1 MSVGANGAEW
11 GVIMDVNCEADV
23 RSFLLRQIRV
33 RASFSAVVHRVY
45 ASGPLLIKIR
55 KRSRGGL
62 AFTGEAT

>member
-11 GVIMDVNCEADV
+11 GIIMDVNCEVDV
-23 RSFLLRQIRV
+23 RSFQIRV
-33 RASFSAVVHRVY
+33 RASLSAVVHRVY

-62 AFTGEAT
+62 AFTCEAT